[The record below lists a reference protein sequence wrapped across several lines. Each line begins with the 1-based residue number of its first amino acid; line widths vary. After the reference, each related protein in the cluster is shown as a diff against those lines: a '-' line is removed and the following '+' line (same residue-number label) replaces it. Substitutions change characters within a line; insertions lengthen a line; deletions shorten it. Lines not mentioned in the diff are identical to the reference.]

1 MKNSFDNKNSQNESL
16 FEMKLLVYEEKKK
29 SFGSLAK
36 QTELDVNND
45 LSLV

>member
-29 SFGSLAK
+29 VFWISGK
-36 QTELDVNND
+36 TNRIRCQ
-45 LSLV
+45 